1 MELIVG
7 IFFGF
12 FFGLCVGL
20 LYENQRKKRVS
31 ELSQKQELYLYM
43 KELELQKMLYD
54 MEHEQVTQEPIKDNV
69 LPFKNVS
76 DTDKKRK

>member
-1 MELIVG
+1 
-7 IFFGF
+7 
-12 FFGLCVGL
+12 
-20 LYENQRKKRVS
+20 
-31 ELSQKQELYLYM
+31 M